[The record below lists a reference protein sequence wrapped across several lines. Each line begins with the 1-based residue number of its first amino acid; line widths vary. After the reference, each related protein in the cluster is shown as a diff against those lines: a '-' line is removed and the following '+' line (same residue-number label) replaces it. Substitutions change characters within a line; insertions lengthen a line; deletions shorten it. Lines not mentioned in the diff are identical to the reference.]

1 MPAPQGVR
9 KMSYFLTP
17 LFLKILISSIFATH
31 SPAIF
36 KSMGTT
42 FQNAEKKGKRE
53 GNMTNR
59 LRIMGIIILLSSML
73 SGCGLGTGED
83 VSGSTVTTFAGTAGS
98 YGSDDGTGTEALFNS
113 PSGVTTDG
121 TNLYVADSGNNT
133 IRKIVISSK
142 KVSVFAGSTSGDS
155 GSDDGIGTTARFN
168 NPFGIATDGK
178 NLYIAEY
185 SNHIIRK
192 IVIASKMVTTLAGTP
207 EVYGSADGTGT
218 EALFNNPFGIT
229 TDGTNLYVAEYSNH
243 TIRKIII
250 ATGEVTTLA
259 GTAGVY
265 GYTNGTGTAA
275 LFNNPAGITTDGSSL
290 YVADSGNHTIRKI
303 VIATGEV
310 TTLAGTAG
318 AYGSTN
324 GTGTG
329 ARFNNPFGIITDGTS
344 LYIADT
350 GNNNIR
356 KLVIATGNVTALAGK
371 AGASGTTD
379 GTGTDARFN
388 NPFGITID
396 GSKLYVADT
405 GNNTIRKLD

>member
-1 MPAPQGVR
+1 MPKR
-9 KMSYFLTP
+9 KEKGGEYDKQTQD
-17 LFLKILISSIFATH
+17 H
-31 SPAIF
+31 GDYHPAFIHAF
-36 KSMGTT
+36 
-42 FQNAEKKGKRE
+42 
-53 GNMTNR
+53 R
-59 LRIMGIIILLSSML
+59 LRLGDRR
-73 SGCGLGTGED
+73 GCLRFYGNYLCGY
-83 VSGSTVTTFAGTAGS
+83 AGS

-344 LYIADT
+344 LHIADT